1 MSSRYAGSVTASQGH
16 GERTQ
21 PYDASALRKA
31 ARSTRVR
38 RYTSPEPIESS
49 VLGVPPTTP
58 PSAAKAAIKARILQA
73 SLGAARPAL
82 LDGRYH
88 LLREIGRGGVGV
100 LWEARQEPLGRRVAI
115 KFLRGHAKRSQARLL
130 REAQAIASLD
140 HPHIVRVF
148 DVGTDGDGS
157 PYVVMELLDGPS
169 LAAYVDTHAPLP
181 TAEVRRIALQLC
193 DALASAHR
201 LGIVHRDVKPANV
214 LATPHRS
221 GHLMWKL
228 VDFGLSTRFAGNPD
242 LKQDEGGT
250 PGYMAPEQIR
260 KASVDARSDVYAV
273 GCVLYELLT
282 GRPRFVGRNANE
294 IMKAQLDPRVD
305 EDAAVPTEWRS
316 IIAHALQPAP
326 EDRFPT
332 IVAMATAIRSTVPR
346 PTKRH
351 RRGIHPLLS
360 FVLGVLT
367 TLLAMVAFL
376 AWYGPMERLIEQSL
390 R

>member
-1 MSSRYAGSVTASQGH
+1 M
-16 GERTQ
+16 
-21 PYDASALRKA
+21 
-31 ARSTRVR
+31 R
-38 RYTSPEPIESS
+38 RNTSPEPFESA

-82 LDGRYH
+82 LDGRYQ

-130 REAQAIASLD
+130 REAQSIASLD

-157 PYVVMELLDGPS
+157 PYVVMELLEGPS
-169 LAAYVDTHAPLP
+169 LAAYIDTHAPLP

-201 LGIVHRDVKPANV
+201 LGLVHRDVKPANV

-228 VDFGLSTRFAGNPD
+228 VDFGLSTRFEATPD
-242 LKQDEGGT
+242 AAKPDEGGT

-282 GRPRFVGRNANE
+282 GRPRFVGRNASE
-294 IMKAQLDPRVD
+294 IMRAQLDPRVD
-305 EDAAVPTEWRS
+305 EDSAVPAAWRS
-316 IIAHALQPAP
+316 IIAHALRPAP
-326 EDRFPT
+326 EERFAS
-332 IVAMATAIRSTVPR
+332 IVAMAAAIRSAIPR
-346 PTKRH
+346 AQKL
-351 RRGIHPLLS
+351 RRTIHPLLS
-360 FVLGVLT
+360 FVLGVVT
-367 TLLAMVAFL
+367 TLVAMVAFI
-376 AWYGPMERLIEQSL
+376 AWYGPIETLLGSL
-390 R
+390 EQYLP